1 MFDDDDDIYTYPA
14 SNGLSQEM
22 SVALAST
29 SEQFV
34 QCGEKIKKVLT
45 LTTVV
50 TRNAKKNMMEPKVG
64 PGGVCV
70 WWESGV
76 RRSIL

>member
-1 MFDDDDDIYTYPA
+1 MFDDDDIYTYPA
-14 SNGLSQEM
+14 SNSLFQAM

-34 QCGEKIKKVLT
+34 QCGGKNKNVLT
-45 LTTVV
+45 LATVV
-50 TRNAKKNMMEPKVG
+50 TRNAKKNMMEPMVG
-64 PGGVCV
+64 SGGVCV